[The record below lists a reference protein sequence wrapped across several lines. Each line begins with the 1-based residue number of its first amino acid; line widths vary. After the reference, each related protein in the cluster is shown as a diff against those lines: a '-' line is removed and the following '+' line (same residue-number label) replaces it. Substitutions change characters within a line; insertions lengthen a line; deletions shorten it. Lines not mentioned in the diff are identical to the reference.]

1 ETRSSRPPDAAPT
14 RVSSSRFRERRT
26 GVTSRGGKPGRPVPE
41 LPEVETIVRELAPRL
56 EGYRIARARLAKT
69 DVLRRVSKPRLLR
82 TLRGNT
88 IEEVIRRA
96 KHAVFRLASG
106 HRLVVQPPMAGS
118 LIVHQRR
125 LTKDEA
131 KYAVLTCPLEDGRL
145 FVYRDVRRLGTVWLL
160 DESGW
165 AAYTGRLGPEPLDE
179 TFTPFVFA
187 ERLKGTRAA
196 IKKAIMDQRRVA
208 GVGNIYANE
217 ALFQAGIDPSKP
229 TSKLSI
235 DECARI
241 HAAVTGVLERAVKS
255 SGTTVRDYRTGT
267 GEEGRFQFELKVY
280 GRGGEPCVQCGKKLV
295 TTHTIDLRA
304 TTFCPN
310 CQR

>member
-1 ETRSSRPPDAAPT
+1 
-14 RVSSSRFRERRT
+14 
-26 GVTSRGGKPGRPVPE
+26 VPE

-56 EGYRIARARLAKT
+56 EGHRIARARLAKT

-82 TLRGNT
+82 TLRGNAV
-88 IEEVIRRA
+88 EEVSRRA

-106 HRLVVQPPMAGS
+106 HRLVVQPRMTGS
-118 LIVHQRR
+118 LVVYDRA

-131 KYAVLTCPLEDGRL
+131 KYAVLTCTLEDGRL
-145 FVYRDVRRLGTVWLL
+145 FVYRDVRRLGNVWLL
-160 DESGW
+160 DEKGW
-165 AAYTGRLGPEPLDE
+165 AAYSGRLGPEPLEE

-196 IKKAIMDQRRVA
+196 VKKAIMDQRRVA

-217 ALFQAGIDPSKP
+217 ALFEAGIDPSKP
-229 TSKLSI
+229 TNKLSL
-235 DECARI
+235 DEFARL
-241 HAAVTGVLERAVKS
+241 HAAVTDVLERAVRS

-267 GEEGRFQFELKVY
+267 GEPGRFQFELKVY
-280 GRGGEPCVQCGKKLV
+280 GRGGEPCVTCGKKLV

-304 TTFCPN
+304 TTFCPT

>member
-1 ETRSSRPPDAAPT
+1 M
-14 RVSSSRFRERRT
+14 
-26 GVTSRGGKPGRPVPE
+26 PE

-69 DVLRRVSKPRLLR
+69 DVLRRVSKPRLLK

-88 IEEVIRRA
+88 VEEVSRRA

-106 HRLVVQPPMAGS
+106 HRLVVQPRMTGS
-118 LIVHQRR
+118 LVVYDRP
-125 LTKDEA
+125 LTRDETR
-131 KYAVLTCPLEDGRL
+131 YAVLTCTLEDGRQL
-145 FVYRDVRRLGTVWLL
+145 VYRDVRRLGTVWLL
-160 DESGW
+160 DDKGW
-165 AAYTGRLGPEPLDE
+165 AAYTGRIGPEPLDE

-217 ALFQAGIDPSKP
+217 ALFEAGIDPSKP
-229 TSKLSI
+229 TDKLTL
-235 DECARI
+235 DEFARL
-241 HAAVTGVLERAVKS
+241 HAAVTEVLERAVNS
-255 SGTTVRDYRTGT
+255 SGTTVRDYRTGV
-267 GEEGRFQFELKVY
+267 GEPGRFQFELKVY
-280 GRGGEPCVQCGKKLV
+280 GRGGEPCVTCGKKLV

-304 TTFCPN
+304 TTFCPT

>member
-1 ETRSSRPPDAAPT
+1 M
-14 RVSSSRFRERRT
+14 
-26 GVTSRGGKPGRPVPE
+26 PE

-88 IEEVIRRA
+88 IEEVMRRA
-96 KHAVFRLASG
+96 KHAVFRLSSG
-106 HRLVVQPPMAGS
+106 HRLIVQPRMTGS
-118 LIVHQRR
+118 LVVYDRA
-125 LTKDEA
+125 LTRDET
-131 KYAVLTCPLEDGRL
+131 KYAVLTCTIDDGRL
-145 FVYRDVRRLGTVWLL
+145 LVYRDVRRLGTVWLL
-160 DESGW
+160 DEKGW
-165 AAYTGRLGPEPLDE
+165 DAYTSRLGPEPLEE

-187 ERLKGTRAA
+187 ERLNGTRTA

-217 ALFQAGIDPSKP
+217 ALFEAGIDPSKP
-229 TSKLSI
+229 TDKLSL
-235 DECARI
+235 DEFARL
-241 HAAVTGVLERAVKS
+241 HAAVTDVLLRAVDS

-267 GEEGRFQFELKVY
+267 GESGRFQFELKVY
-280 GRGGEPCVQCGKKLV
+280 GRGGEPCVQCGKRLV

-304 TTFCPN
+304 TTFCAR